1 MQIPSLL
8 YGPYTHVASAVRKAI
23 TGIARGAALS
33 EAFAG
38 DLVDVQ
44 SVPGL
49 LLLAGPN
56 PLLSRDSHFQ
66 LYLPHSMLSQAIA
79 KKRIAVGMTETLFQ
93 QSLEADWSLLGV
105 ASQPNVIWV
114 FPQHRHARFL
124 NTLETKWES
133 LEAVGPRYSVGLAT
147 GQPLWNLPSN
157 IKYALFHSGV
167 PEKELNSPLPAS
179 GVSGLL
185 RKYHART

>member
-1 MQIPSLL
+1 MQLPSLL
-8 YGPYTHVASAVRKAI
+8 YGPYAQVASAVRKAI
-23 TGIARGAALS
+23 TKIARGSALS

-56 PLLSRDSHFQ
+56 PLLSNDRHFQ

-79 KKRIAVGMTETLFQ
+79 RKRIAVDETETLFH
-93 QSLEADWSLLGV
+93 QSLQADWSLLGL

-114 FPQHRHARFL
+114 YSQHRHAPFL
-124 NTLETKWES
+124 NAVEMKWES
-133 LEAVGPRYSVGLAT
+133 FEAVGPKYSVGLAT
-147 GQPLWNLPSN
+147 GQLLWNLPSN

-167 PEKELNSPLPAS
+167 PETELNSPLPLS
-179 GVSGLL
+179 GIKGLL
-185 RKYHART
+185 CKYRIKT